1 MRILTL
7 LFLVF
12 LLSGCSSLLV
22 DRCVDQGE
30 KSREVCEAEQKNKSS
45 SEISEQQTELFN
57 HWLDS
62 LMIWKR

>member
-1 MRILTL
+1 MRLLTL
-7 LFLVF
+7 LFLVS

-22 DRCVDQGE
+22 DRCVDQGG
-30 KSREVCEAEQKNKSS
+30 KSREVCEAEQKNKSP

>member
-1 MRILTL
+1 MRLLTL
-7 LFLVF
+7 LFLVS

-30 KSREVCEAEQKNKSS
+30 KSREVCEAEQKNKSP
-45 SEISEQQTELFN
+45 SEVSEQRTELIN
-57 HWLDS
+57 HWLNS